1 MEIHYWDSPPRSF
14 HTMRLSLF
22 LTAMVSCTSAIRNP
36 GVEDEAKTEETV
48 QVVADWVVPWHNK
61 KAVVVD
67 GTLRFFFFPP
77 KVVRRLE
84 KILDAFL

>member
-1 MEIHYWDSPPRSF
+1 MGIHHWDSPPRSF

-61 KAVVVD
+61 KTAVVD
-67 GTLRFFFFPP
+67 GTLRVFFLSR
-77 KVVRRLE
+77 VVRRLE
-84 KILDAFL
+84 KTLDSFL